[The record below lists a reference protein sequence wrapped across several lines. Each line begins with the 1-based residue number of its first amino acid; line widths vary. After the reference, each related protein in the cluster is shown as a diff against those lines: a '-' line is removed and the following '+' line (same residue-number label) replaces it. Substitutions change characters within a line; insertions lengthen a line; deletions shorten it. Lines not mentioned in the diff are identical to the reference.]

1 MNICYGEK
9 IEMQKWVSNAIA
21 PIGVILLIF
30 YTILYFASDYISK
43 PIINFMNICI
53 ILMLI
58 CCLGLGVYSIAR
70 AASITLDTINTSW
83 DILSQQS
90 KIYYYDNDVN
100 VLFKTYQQKMF
111 TTGGLFILLGAMSIL
126 LVCFS
131 YTYYGRLENDWRPPL
146 RARLSDERA
155 QRYIEL
161 YSKFNKDYKRLSMME
176 NYNSKRGS
184 ENKIKDIIDGVV
196 VDPNSQNIQ
205 QAKIEYQEVNKIN
218 DEFNV
223 DNNLENIQQV
233 PDLEEKKKKRG
244 INLRRNR
251 KDDQQNQ
258 VDEKANL
265 NN

>member
-58 CCLGLGVYSIAR
+58 CCLGFGVFSIIR
-70 AASITLDTINTSW
+70 AASITLDTINLSW
-83 DILSQQS
+83 NILSQQS
-90 KIYYYDNDVN
+90 KIFYYDNDVN

-111 TTGGLFILLGAMSIL
+111 TTGGFFILLAVMSIL

-131 YTYYGRLENDWRPPL
+131 YTYYGKLENDWRPPL

-155 QRYIEL
+155 HRYIEL
-161 YSKFNKDYKRLSMME
+161 YSKFNKDYKRVSLME

-184 ENKIKDIIDGVV
+184 ENKINNIIEGAI
-196 VDPNSQNIQ
+196 VDPTNQNVQ
-205 QAKIEYQEVNKIN
+205 QVKNENQEVIKNN

-223 DNNLENIQQV
+223 DNNLENVQQN
-233 PDLEEKKKKRG
+233 KKRG
-244 INLRRNR
+244 VNLRRN
-251 KDDQQNQ
+251 KKNQDQQQQQIQ
-258 VDEKANL
+258 VDENANL